1 MGAQCAGAGE
11 RSMVSHAPRPRVSS
25 KLTNISAAGGG
36 SGLQA
41 CSGDVLMEALVA
53 SAGLTMKAVG
63 FQAIRLRVDL
73 DADMPTDQVA
83 MLVKLVKL
91 IERCGVMFQ
100 ILAQPPMLS
109 VTRRIGCLNGIAAL
123 RRVVVEGR

>member
-73 DADMPTDQVA
+73 DTDTPPDQVA
-83 MLVKLVKL
+83 MLVKL
-91 IERCGVMFQ
+91 IERYGVMLQ

-123 RRVVVEGR
+123 RRVVVEG

>member
-1 MGAQCAGAGE
+1 
-11 RSMVSHAPRPRVSS
+11 MVSHAPRPRVSS

-73 DADMPTDQVA
+73 DTDTPPDQVA
-83 MLVKLVKL
+83 MLVKL
-91 IERCGVMFQ
+91 IERYGVMLQ

-123 RRVVVEGR
+123 RRVVVEG

>member
-1 MGAQCAGAGE
+1 
-11 RSMVSHAPRPRVSS
+11 MVSHAPRPRVSS

-36 SGLQA
+36 SGLQT

-123 RRVVVEGR
+123 RRVVVEG

>member
-36 SGLQA
+36 SGLQT

-73 DADMPTDQVA
+73 DTDMPTDQVA
-83 MLVKLVKL
+83 TLVKL

-123 RRVVVEGR
+123 RRVVVEG